1 MPRIAL
7 SRSAQAVLTAAI
19 GVTESADA
27 EAIAAAVL
35 RAAAEQVGPAALA
48 GPGATLWDKGFNEG
62 KWAAYTRL
70 NVIANE
76 LESLRCNS

>member
-1 MPRIAL
+1 MPGLAL

-19 GVTESADA
+19 GVTESPDA

-35 RAAAEQVGPAALA
+35 RAAADLVAPPVGQ
-48 GPGATLWDKGFNEG
+48 GVTLWDKGFNEG
-62 KWAAYTRL
+62 AWAAYTRL

>member
-1 MPRIAL
+1 MAGLAL

-19 GVTESADA
+19 GVTESPDA

-35 RAAAEQVGPAALA
+35 RAAAEQVAPPVGH
-48 GPGATLWDKGFNEG
+48 GVTLWDKGFNEG
-62 KWAAYTRL
+62 EWAAYTRL